1 MATTAITPLALVLA
15 TATVTQADST
25 GVVATTPAHGWVIA
39 DISAYQGHQILLKFL
54 ADSSGDTVVIA
65 AGDNPPAVRA
75 GLGTLSVV
83 LAASEVKYVVI
94 EPSRHMQNDGTI
106 TAVCVDAGTMCW
118 CYILPKSA

>member
-1 MATTAITPLALVLA
+1 MVVEV
-15 TATVTQADST
+15 ATVTQADAT
-25 GVVATTPAHGWVIA
+25 GVVATTPATGWVIA

-54 ADSSGDTVVIA
+54 ADGSGDTVVIR

-83 LAASEVKYVVI
+83 LATSEVKYVVI
-94 EPSRHMQNDGTI
+94 EPSRHMQDDGTI
-106 TAVCVDAGTMCW
+106 TAYCADAGTMCW